1 MKKDYSGVMAMKEH
15 IIKSI
20 NIFSTN
26 SFLFFYGQFDREIS
40 SPFIF
45 LLCHRIEKFDRN
57 SYAIFWDMEF
67 LF

>member
-1 MKKDYSGVMAMKEH
+1 MMLLKIH
-15 IIKSI
+15 IYNKIY
-20 NIFSTN
+20 NYIFSRN
-26 SFLFFYGQFDREIS
+26 SCLFFYGQFDKEIS

-57 SYAIFWDMEF
+57 FYAIFWDMEF